1 MLDIMRG
8 RARAGLTNME
18 EPMVKRRGDT
28 TPDPSGGRAA
38 ERKKMFEQA
47 RGLTAPQPP
56 PRKPGAAKAKKSK
69 TDAAAKQGETSR
81 AQQDRRKD

>member
-1 MLDIMRG
+1 
-8 RARAGLTNME
+8 ME

-28 TPDPSGGRAA
+28 TPDPPGGRAA

-47 RGLTAPQPP
+47 RGLTAPQQP
-56 PRKPGAAKAKKSK
+56 PRKPDRAKAKKSE
-69 TDAAAKQGETSR
+69 TDAAAKQGEASR